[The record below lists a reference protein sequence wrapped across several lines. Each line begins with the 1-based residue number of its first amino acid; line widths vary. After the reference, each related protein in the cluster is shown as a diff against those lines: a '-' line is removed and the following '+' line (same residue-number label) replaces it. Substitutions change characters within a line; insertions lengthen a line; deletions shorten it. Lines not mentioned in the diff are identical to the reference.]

1 MPLGHSLR
9 PLVAWYGDMSLAYH
23 RWQFLRLGNLTVVVR
38 LHDPVTIDQFG
49 SRKALTDHC
58 YAMVTEGVTA
68 ALTGRPEATAAE
80 PGAMPDSPADSMP
93 NAEDDRDRKSTRLN
107 SRH

>member
-9 PLVAWYGDMSLAYH
+9 PLVAWYGDMSLADHLY
-23 RWQFLRLGNLTVVVR
+23 QFLRLCNLTVVVR

-58 YAMVTEGVTA
+58 YTMGNEGVTV
-68 ALTGRPEATAAE
+68 ALTRRPDATAAKQSVRASPCGRAFQSLLFSAA
-80 PGAMPDSPADSMP
+80 PGFFK
-93 NAEDDRDRKSTRLN
+93 N
-107 SRH
+107 